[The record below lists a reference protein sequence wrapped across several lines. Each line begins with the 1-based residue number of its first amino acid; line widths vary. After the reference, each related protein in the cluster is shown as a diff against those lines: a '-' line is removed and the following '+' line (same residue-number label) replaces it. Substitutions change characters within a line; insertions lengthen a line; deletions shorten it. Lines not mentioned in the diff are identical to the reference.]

1 MIPQG
6 WRWLDHNGNSAA
18 EQYQFS
24 RKIMHLADI
33 LNYSCAYAYDH
44 LWGGAN
50 YTVNRDKNFFECFTF
65 LSSLLTS
72 TSRIR
77 VGQIVTCNSYRNPA
91 LLAKMISTMDVMSN
105 GRMELGIGAGWFK
118 EEYLAYGYDYKGA
131 FARIE
136 QLEEALSII
145 KSLWTEES
153 STLLGRHYSVNDAMC
168 YPKPLQKPHPPITI
182 GGTGEKYLLRVVA
195 KHADSYNHPFDSP
208 RVIKKRLSILKEHCD
223 AIGRHYLEI
232 ERSAIVRC
240 MIREGE
246 EEINHE
252 IMREKREGETVDEL
266 MSRISAIIGTPE
278 KVVSKLEDYIDVG
291 ITTFI
296 MHFVGL
302 NEDSLKLFN
311 SKVITKI

>member
-6 WRWLDHNGNSAA
+6 WRWLDHNGTSAA

-33 LNYSCAYAYDH
+33 LNYRCAYAYDH

-50 YTVNRDKNFFECFTF
+50 YKDNRDKNFFECFTF

-72 TSRIR
+72 TNRIR
-77 VGQIVTCNSYRNPA
+77 VGQIVTCNSFRNPA
-91 LLAKMISTMDVMSN
+91 LLAKMIATMDVISN

-118 EEYLAYGYDYKGA
+118 EEYLAYGYDYKAA

-153 STLLGRHYSVNDAMC
+153 STHLGKHYTVNEAMC

-208 RVIKKRLSILKEHCD
+208 QVIKKRLSILKEYCD
-223 AIGRHYLEI
+223 MIGRSYQEI

-240 MIREGE
+240 LIRESE
-246 EEINHE
+246 VEINHE
-252 IMREKREGETVDEL
+252 IMRQKGREETADEFKTR
-266 MSRISAIIGTPE
+266 MSAIVGTPE
-278 KVVSKLEDYIDVG
+278 EVVSKLGAYIDIG
-291 ITTFI
+291 ITNFI
-296 MHFVGL
+296 IHFVGL
-302 NEDSLKLFN
+302 NEKSLELFN
-311 SKVITKI
+311 SKAIMKI